1 MAKKNQVYTK
11 SAEFVEDFDKTR
23 ELDFDF
29 ILEKILFRD
38 ESNNFTMVGAKIVWN
53 SERVLFPQNKTV
65 VCGKLLDPKIGD
77 RFTTS
82 GFVQYNTKYGYS
94 IKVSRSIDPYIPRTR
109 SEMIDYL
116 SDKIDGIGKLKATK
130 IVDHFGEETIRVL
143 SQNPEI
149 VREVDTPITT
159 KIVESIKQILGDGIV
174 LDKLCSTLNS
184 MGVSEHLAYPL
195 FEKFGSSAYQ
205 QLTENPYEIAE
216 LNPLNWRIADK
227 FFYNQLLKNKTN
239 PSLEQY
245 SKIDSRIRTAVKYY
259 LKLKL
264 ELSGSL
270 ALKVSDLESVFI
282 SGSFLKQISSFG
294 SIGAEVSKNK
304 LKIILSELEKEQEI
318 YFLKRKIGY
327 GNNIDDENFVYL
339 QQSYLA
345 ETKIV
350 NLLKKF
356 VKNSFKI
363 SDKNLVSDF
372 IQKFESNNGFKLAS
386 RQKDAV
392 SLLADNRISILTG
405 GPGSGKTTT
414 VKAVKEFIDFLASSD
429 KLLDGRVAL
438 LAPTGKAAKRMSEVL
453 GVEAS
458 TIHRKLGLKGFGA
471 EEEPKLID
479 EPFVIVDE
487 ASMIDVYLFSE
498 LLSSIS
504 DNTNLLLVG
513 DENQLPSVGAGLIL
527 RDLIESKKVPTILL
541 NKVFRQSEGSNLV
554 YNAHKIKDGIGI
566 RSEDG
571 LIFNEKDSNGKS
583 DTYFIR
589 SANTERTIEKIIA
602 SYRHF
607 LNQGYSFKDIMVL
620 TATNGGKLGTLNL
633 NHKIQRACFKHASD
647 EDVLIRKRDN
657 SAFYVG
663 DPVIQLINDYE
674 NNVFNGETG
683 VVTSIE
689 VLPDGSKK
697 MEVCFAAEQNEEE
710 DRFVWYSGF
719 RVYDIN
725 LAYAIT
731 IHKSQGSESKIV
743 IMAVD
748 SLHSKHLNRSL
759 IYTGYT
765 RTKSCNFII
774 GQIDTFNSAIANT
787 SNLERV
793 SLVKERLSS

>member
-1 MAKKNQVYTK
+1 MAKKNQMYTK

-23 ELDFDF
+23 EIDFDF

-38 ESNNFTMVGAKIVWN
+38 ESNNFTMVGVKIVWN

-65 VCGKLLDPKIGD
+65 VSGKLLDPKIGD

-82 GFVQYNTKYGYS
+82 GFIQYNAKYGYS
-94 IKVSRSIDPYIPRTR
+94 IKVSKPIELYIPRTR

-116 SDKIDGIGKLKATK
+116 SDKIDGVGKLKATK
-130 IVDHFGEETIRVL
+130 IVDHFGEETIRIL
-143 SQNPEI
+143 SQTPEI

-159 KIVESIKQILGDGIV
+159 KIVESIKQVLGDGVI

-184 MGVSEHLAYPL
+184 MGAPEHLAYPL

-205 QLTENPYEIAE
+205 QLVENPYEIAE
-216 LNPLNWRIADK
+216 LNPLHWRISDK

-270 ALKVSDLESVFI
+270 ALKVSDLEEVFT

-294 SIGAEVSKNK
+294 SIGAEISKNK

-318 YFLKRKIGY
+318 YFLKRKIE
-327 GNNIDDENFVYL
+327 NSTKDEQFVYL

-363 SDKNLVSDF
+363 SNQDLVSDF
-372 IQKFESNNGFKLAS
+372 IQNFELNNGFKLAS

-392 SLLADNRISILTG
+392 NLLADNRISILTG

-471 EEEPKLID
+471 EEKPKMIE

-541 NKVFRQSEGSNLV
+541 DKVFRQSEGSNLV

-566 RSEDG
+566 REEDG
-571 LIFNEKDSNGKS
+571 LIFNKKDSTGKS

-589 SANTERTIEKIIA
+589 SANTERTIEKIIT

-607 LNQGYSFKDIMVL
+607 LNQGYSFKDVMVL

-633 NHKIQRACFKHASD
+633 NHKIQRSCFKHSSN

-683 VVTSIE
+683 VVTAIE
-689 VLPDGSKK
+689 ILPDGSKK
-697 MEVCFAAEQNEEE
+697 MEVCFASEQMEEE

-748 SLHSKHLNRSL
+748 SLHSKQLNRSL

-765 RTKSCNFII
+765 RTKMCNFII
-774 GQIDTFNSAIANT
+774 GQTDTFNLAIANT